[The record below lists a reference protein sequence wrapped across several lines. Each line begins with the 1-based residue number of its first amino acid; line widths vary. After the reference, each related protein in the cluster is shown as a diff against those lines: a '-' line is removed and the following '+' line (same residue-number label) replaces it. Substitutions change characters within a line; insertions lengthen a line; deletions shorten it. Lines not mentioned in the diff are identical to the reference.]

1 MPMGIGELH
10 KEHDKEGQEVDV
22 YDVVIHPDFLRKC
35 EKSSFFKEFFVMLV
49 FDGLADKY
57 SLELNREYK
66 LLKNRKS
73 IGTLTT
79 QNVSSI
85 MCTYRRFMY
94 DVLRF
99 PCLVAWKHPSVE
111 SNLVQFIFF

>member
-1 MPMGIGELH
+1 MGIGELH

-79 QNVSSI
+79 QNVSTI
-85 MCTYRRFMY
+85 IFT
-94 DVLRF
+94 
-99 PCLVAWKHPSVE
+99 CLSANEAVQWELLTLDARHAYPALQVYSGSV
-111 SNLVQFIFF
+111 VV